1 MIDSA
6 AFFDQYREC
15 FDHFIRESD
24 QIGYVILDE
33 KFSIVSYNEGFAAS
47 LGAMENLTGQLFSTF
62 LLPESRRMFPL
73 EPGLS
78 HLKVALNIMTRHS
91 GPISLDCH
99 IYRRPGVLL
108 IMTANILFTSSHI
121 LEKMA
126 LLTNDMANL
135 MRELSRKNKELEDA
149 RSKIKVL
156 GGIIPICMHCK
167 KIRDDQ
173 GYWNRLEKFITEN
186 SEAHFSHSICDD
198 CMNELYPDED
208 L

>member
-1 MIDSA
+1 MFDSQVLLN
-6 AFFDQYREC
+6 DYRDC
-15 FDHFIRESD
+15 FDHFIRESN
-24 QIGYVILDE
+24 QLGLAILNDDLE
-33 KFSIVSYNEGFAAS
+33 IVSYNEGFVKTLGS
-47 LGAMENLTGQLFSTF
+47 LEDLTGQPFTTF
-62 LLPESRRMFPL
+62 LLPESQRVFPL

-91 GPISLDCH
+91 GPISLDCY
-99 IYRRPGVLL
+99 IYRQPGSFLVL
-108 IMTANILFTSSHI
+108 TANILFTSSHI

-135 MRELSRKNKELEDA
+135 MRDLSRKNKELEDA
-149 RSKIKVL
+149 RSKLKVL

-173 GYWNRLEKFITEN
+173 GYWSRLEKFITEN
-186 SEAHFSHSICDD
+186 SEAQFSHSICDD